1 MAIFNQSAPSTG
13 NQKSQPAINSLQR
26 ENARLRRENDQL
38 KADIK
43 RISGNPMPGPKVQ
56 MRRCIRCTRDLPDGP
71 SYFPGYLE
79 PESGDHAAE
88 ISRHLCIYC
97 R

>member
-1 MAIFNQSAPSTG
+1 MTILRPRTDDNLG
-13 NQKSQPAINSLQR
+13 AINRLKG
-26 ENARLRRENDQL
+26 ENAHLRRENDQL

-56 MRRCIRCTRDLPDGP
+56 TRQCIQCTRDLPDGP

-79 PESGDHAAE
+79 PEGEDSAAE
-88 ISRHLCIYC
+88 AMRYHCIYC